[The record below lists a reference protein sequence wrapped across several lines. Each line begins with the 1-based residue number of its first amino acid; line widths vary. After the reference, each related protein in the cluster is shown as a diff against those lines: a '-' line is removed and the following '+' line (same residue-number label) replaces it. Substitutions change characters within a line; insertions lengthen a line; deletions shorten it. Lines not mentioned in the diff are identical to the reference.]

1 MTHFA
6 LKLYIRKGNR
16 DPSIGS
22 TPIYK
27 RVGLPVRHPRTDKSI
42 DPILT
47 RFVRHRCVIHTRMA
61 FRSFFRIRHPNK
73 NGKVRP

>member
-1 MTHFA
+1 MIHSA
-6 LKLYIRKGNR
+6 LNLYIRKGNC

-27 RVGLPVRHPRTDKSI
+27 RVGLPVRHPRTDKGI

-47 RFVRHRCVIHTRMA
+47 CCVHHRCVIHARMA
-61 FRSFFRIRHPNK
+61 FRNFFRIRRPNK